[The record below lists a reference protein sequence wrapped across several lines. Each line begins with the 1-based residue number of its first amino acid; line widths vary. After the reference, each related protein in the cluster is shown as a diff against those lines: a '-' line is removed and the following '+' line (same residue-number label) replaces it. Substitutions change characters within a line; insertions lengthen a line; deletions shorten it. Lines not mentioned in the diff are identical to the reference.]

1 MPGIPALQTD
11 RLTIRPVTGND
22 FDVLH
27 EIHERAFGDGSHYRA
42 EEAMTASRKTL
53 SWIELNE
60 WSPRL
65 RWWNTRLIEVTELQK
80 VIGEVAFVPMPLP
93 VDALI
98 AGSGEDAN
106 MVPQAMELS
115 MLWGL
120 LPEYRRIGCATE
132 AVAAMIGF
140 AFQQFNLRRIVAD
153 TEHENLASQGVMRR
167 VGMTL
172 YQNKL
177 AGIDWLETVGVLV
190 NPSFA

>member
-1 MPGIPALQTD
+1 
-11 RLTIRPVTGND
+11 
-22 FDVLH
+22 
-27 EIHERAFGDGSHYRA
+27 
-42 EEAMTASRKTL
+42 
-53 SWIELNE
+53 
-60 WSPRL
+60 
-65 RWWNTRLIEVTELQK
+65 
-80 VIGEVAFVPMPLP
+80 
-93 VDALI
+93 
-98 AGSGEDAN
+98 

-120 LPEYRRIGCATE
+120 LPEYRRIGYATE

-140 AFQQFNLRRIVAD
+140 AFQQFNLRRVVAD

-172 YQNKL
+172 YQSKL